1 MPSLIESII
10 LHHSNQISAS
20 SSHLLLSPPY
30 PLVMF
35 DDEKDDNNTQI
46 IRETPTKKRKKSS
59 NNKHNITLCGAAL
72 AHNVIRKHSE
82 LAQALIKH
90 TLNYSQQ
97 PFHIN
102 MFQTI
107 KLTGQVRVKKLSKK
121 SNKLH
126 QNSH

>member
-1 MPSLIESII
+1 M
-10 LHHSNQISAS
+10 
-20 SSHLLLSPPY
+20 
-30 PLVMF
+30 MF

-107 KLTGQVRVKKLSKK
+107 RLTGQVWPRLNYYTKSPTNFVKYIRF
-121 SNKLH
+121 
-126 QNSH
+126 QISH

>member
-1 MPSLIESII
+1 M
-10 LHHSNQISAS
+10 
-20 SSHLLLSPPY
+20 
-30 PLVMF
+30 MF

-90 TLNYSQQ
+90 TLNYS
-97 PFHIN
+97 H

-107 KLTGQVRVKKLSKK
+107 RLTGQVWPRLKYYY
-121 SNKLH
+121 
-126 QNSH
+126 